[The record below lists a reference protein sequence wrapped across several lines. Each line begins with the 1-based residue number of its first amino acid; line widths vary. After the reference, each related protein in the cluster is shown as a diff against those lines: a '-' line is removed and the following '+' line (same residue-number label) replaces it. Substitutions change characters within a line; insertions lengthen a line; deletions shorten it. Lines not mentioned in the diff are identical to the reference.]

1 MTHINGMRQKPSGLF
16 AGLSTIDL
24 TYIVDDIPKRNSKVS
39 ASVQV
44 LTAGGPATNAAVTFA
59 FLGGKSALVSPV
71 GQHPL
76 TGVIR
81 SDLNQFAVRLHDFA
95 GDHTGA
101 PPISSILVLPGGERT
116 VISANAQVFP
126 ALDIRPDAQWFD
138 EVDVVL
144 VDGHHM
150 PVCQTIAASGRSRGL
165 DIVLDAGSWKEG
177 TGALLS
183 SVDIALCSDDF
194 RPPGC
199 QNEKDVFEFLTD
211 HGIEQIA
218 ITRGMNSILY
228 VDKGAAGEIA
238 VERVNAIDTT
248 GAGDIFHGAFCYQ
261 FSRQR
266 NDFVGALSFA
276 AQVATF
282 SCLHVGTRSWME
294 PFRETLSE
302 APSSGGSR

>member
-1 MTHINGMRQKPSGLF
+1 MNGIGQNPRGLF

-24 TYIVDDIPKRNSKVS
+24 TYMVEDIPRRNSKMS

-44 LTAGGPATNAAVTFA
+44 LAAGGPATNAAVTFA
-59 FLGGKSALVSPV
+59 FLGGKSALATPV

-81 SDLNQFAVRLHDFA
+81 NDLNQFAVRLHDLA

-126 ALDIRPDAQWFD
+126 PLDIRPDSQWFD
-138 EVDVVL
+138 GVDVIL

-150 PVCQTIAASGRSRGL
+150 PVCKMIAANGRSRGL
-165 DIVLDAGSWKEG
+165 DVVLDAGSWKEG
-177 TGALLS
+177 TDALLP
-183 SVDIALCSDDF
+183 SVDIAICSDNF

-199 QNEKDVFEFLTD
+199 VNERDVFEFLRD
-211 HGIEQIA
+211 HGIERIA
-218 ITRGMNSILY
+218 ISRGMNSILY
-228 VDKGAAGEIA
+228 MNQGAAGEIA
-238 VERVNAIDTT
+238 VQRVTAVDTT
-248 GAGDIFHGAFCYQ
+248 GAGDILHGAFCYR
-261 FSRQR
+261 FSQLR

-294 PFRETLSE
+294 HFRKPLAE
-302 APSSGGSR
+302 ASISGCL